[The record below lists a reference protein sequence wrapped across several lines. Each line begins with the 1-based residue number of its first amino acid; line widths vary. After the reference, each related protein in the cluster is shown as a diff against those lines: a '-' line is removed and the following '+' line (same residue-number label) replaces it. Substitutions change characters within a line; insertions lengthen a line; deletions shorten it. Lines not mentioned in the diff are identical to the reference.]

1 VWLVVVLVVGLVGGV
16 LVAQQPPTKS
26 KGRTLPPLWS
36 KLGLSEEQKQ
46 KAASIQN
53 EFGPKI
59 AALQQQITTLREQ
72 EKEEMGKI
80 LTDAQRARLK
90 EILASRVPGGERT
103 KDEDKGTGKDDKKN
117 AGDKR

>member
-1 VWLVVVLVVGLVGGV
+1 MRVVRVWLVVVLVVGLVGGV
-16 LVAQQPPTKS
+16 LVGQQPPTKS

-53 EFGPKI
+53 EFGPKV

-90 EILASRVPGGERT
+90 EILASRVPGGEGT
-103 KDEDKGTGKDDKKN
+103 KDEDKGTGKDDKK
-117 AGDKR
+117 